1 MNFKKKVEIIYS
13 PPLYFYK
20 MPKGQNCV
28 CDDVKSYASDEPD
41 DYSDDG
47 QDPVDDFLDIE
58 ENP

>member
-1 MNFKKKVEIIYS
+1 
-13 PPLYFYK
+13 

-28 CDDVKSYASDEPD
+28 RDDVKSCSSDEPD

-47 QDPVDDFLDIE
+47 QCAVDDFLDRG

>member
-1 MNFKKKVEIIYS
+1 
-13 PPLYFYK
+13 